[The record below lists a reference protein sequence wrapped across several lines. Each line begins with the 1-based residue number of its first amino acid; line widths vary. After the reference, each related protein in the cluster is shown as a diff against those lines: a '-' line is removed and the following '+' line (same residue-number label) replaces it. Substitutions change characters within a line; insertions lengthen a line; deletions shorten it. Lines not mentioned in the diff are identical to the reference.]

1 MGHGRVITI
10 EAADGA
16 AEAYLTG
23 GEGDPGVI
31 LYADAIG
38 LRPQIEQMADRIAG
52 WGHLVLAPH
61 FFYRD
66 GPVAELAPKRD
77 LRLEGE
83 AAAYF
88 ASGVMERLATL
99 TTELVA
105 ADADHWLAAL
115 LERAADGPVGVV
127 GYCVGATFAVRMGG
141 QFRHRIAA
149 VGGFHGGNLVTPADD
164 SPHLA
169 IPSATASY
177 CFGHADGDE
186 WMPPEAVEELG
197 ECLMRSGH
205 PFVNEVYA
213 GAPHGYSMADT
224 SMYEAAAAERHFDA
238 LRRLLETTL

>member
-1 MGHGRVITI
+1 MGQGRTITI

-16 AEAYLTG
+16 AEAYLA
-23 GEGDPGVI
+23 GDKGAPGVV

-38 LRPQIEQMADRIAG
+38 LRPQIEQMADRIAS
-52 WGHLVLAPH
+52 WGYLVLAPH
-61 FFYRD
+61 LFYRD

-83 AAAYF
+83 VAAYL
-88 ASGVMERLATL
+88 AAGVMERLPTL
-99 TTELVA
+99 TPEVVA

-115 LERAADGPVGVV
+115 LERAADGPAGVV

-141 QFRHRIAA
+141 QFRRRIAA
-149 VGGFHGGNLVTPADD
+149 VGGFHGGNLVTGADD

-169 IPSATASY
+169 IASATASY

-186 WMPPEAVEELG
+186 WMPPEAVEEL
-197 ECLMRSGH
+197 EQCLTRSGL
-205 PFVNEVYA
+205 PFVSEVYA

-224 SMYEAAAAERHFDA
+224 SMYEAVAAERHFGA
-238 LRRLLETTL
+238 LRQLLDGTL